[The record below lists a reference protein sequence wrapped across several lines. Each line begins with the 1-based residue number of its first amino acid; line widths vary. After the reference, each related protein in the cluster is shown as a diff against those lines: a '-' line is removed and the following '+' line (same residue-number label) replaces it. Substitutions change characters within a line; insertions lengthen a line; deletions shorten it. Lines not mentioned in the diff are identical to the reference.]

1 MPSYKSLSF
10 ESEIPE
16 NERSQSYA
24 DGKRSKPYAT
34 EAGSPPIKV
43 EPVDKQK
50 EKSLSAMRQH
60 AAKQIDQLQ
69 QQADLLVKQARQIE
83 NRVKLA
89 EKIGKARFG
98 FKPVLLHPYFLY
110 CRNYKNANHEKIG
123 TLLDDKLT
131 LSLIAPEEWNG
142 ACPYGE
148 LLAIVRQLGDS
159 SWELVEK
166 GIR

>member
-1 MPSYKSLSF
+1 MPSYKPLSLEF
-10 ESEIPE
+10 EIPE
-16 NERSQSYA
+16 NEQSLCYA
-24 DGKRSKPYAT
+24 EGKRSKPYAT
-34 EAGSPPIKV
+34 EVGSPMIRV
-43 EPVDKQK
+43 GPVDEQK

-83 NRVKLA
+83 NRVELA

-123 TLLDDKLT
+123 TLPDDKLT

-159 SWELVEK
+159 TWELAEIEV
-166 GIR
+166 R